1 MLARIDGAPKGTKGI
16 SLFVVPK
23 YRLDGADND
32 VTSTGIYHKLGQRGV
47 PAMHLTMGDRDDCQG
62 WLVGEPHKGLSY
74 MFQMMNEAR
83 IGVGMTGV
91 AIASAAYCASLQYA
105 KERPQSRRLNEKGIL
120 DSPQIPIIQHPDVK
134 RMLLLQKAVVE
145 GSLSLL
151 MEAARCADIAHASED
166 PEEKEKYHLML
177 ELLTPVAK
185 TYPTEMG
192 MVAVSNGLQVLGGYG
207 FTEDFPLEQLYRDIR
222 ITPIYEGTTGIQSQD
237 LLGRKMTMKGGKPA
251 QLLFGEVAK
260 TIAEAETHEDLKAY
274 AKMLKAELGRL
285 QEVTMSL
292 MPYAMQGDIE
302 RFLMDATLYME
313 LFGIITV
320 AWQWLK
326 QAVVAKQALLTQNPE
341 GDELA
346 FYESK
351 LHTMKFFF
359 HYEVPKT
366 LGLAVRLKDTEV
378 LTITTEKELAL

>member
-1 MLARIDGAPKGTKGI
+1 
-16 SLFVVPK
+16 
-23 YRLDGADND
+23 
-32 VTSTGIYHKLGQRGV
+32 
-47 PAMHLTMGDRDDCQG
+47 MG
-62 WLVGEPHKGLSY
+62 L
-74 MFQMMNEAR
+74 
-83 IGVGMTGV
+83 
-91 AIASAAYCASLQYA
+91 
-105 KERPQSRRLNEKGIL
+105 
-120 DSPQIPIIQHPDVK
+120 
-134 RMLLLQKAVVE
+134 
-145 GSLSLL
+145 
-151 MEAARCADIAHASED
+151 
-166 PEEKEKYHLML
+166 
-177 ELLTPVAK
+177 
-185 TYPTEMG
+185 
-192 MVAVSNGLQVLGGYG
+192 VAVSNGLQVLGGYG

-260 TIAEAETHEDLKAY
+260 TIAEAETHDELKPY
-274 AKMLKAELGRL
+274 AKALKAELGRL

-292 MPYAMQGDIE
+292 MQYAMQGDIE
-302 RFLMDATLYME
+302 RYLMDATLYME
-313 LFGIITV
+313 MFGIVAI

-326 QAVVAKQALLTQNPE
+326 QGVVAKNTLLTQNPE

-378 LTITTEKELAL
+378 LTIMTEKELAL